1 MPPSWWYDVMTA
13 PGRVCAM
20 RRTQVQLDET
30 TYEMARRRA
39 FSEGKSMA
47 AVIREALAQHL
58 APGTAETL
66 TADSFTFIGSGRSK
80 PGGPRP
86 LSERHDEA
94 LAEDF
99 AS

>member
-1 MPPSWWYDVMTA
+1 
-13 PGRVCAM
+13 M
-20 RRTQVQLDET
+20 RRTQIQLDDA

-47 AVIREALAQHL
+47 AVVREALTQYLVPRA
-58 APGTAETL
+58 ARPL
-66 TADSFTFIGSGRSK
+66 TMESLTFIGSGRSK

-86 LSERHDEA
+86 LSEHHDEA
-94 LAEDF
+94 LLEDF

>member
-1 MPPSWWYDVMTA
+1 
-13 PGRVCAM
+13 M
-20 RRTQVQLDET
+20 RRTQIQLDET

-47 AVIREALAQHL
+47 AVVREALAEYL
-58 APGTAETL
+58 VPRATETL
-66 TADSFTFIGSGRSK
+66 TTDSFTFIGSGRSK
-80 PGGPRP
+80 PGDPRP